1 MKEGAEREKAATK
14 CAASRVYKVHT
25 RHAMRSGTHVKKEE
39 KERRKKRARITGVK
53 ETGREGGGRGEPEVV
68 DFAHNYNPA
77 SEILQFADV
86 AKISRR
92 TMIMIAA
99 RLAL

>member
-1 MKEGAEREKAATK
+1 
-14 CAASRVYKVHT
+14 
-25 RHAMRSGTHVKKEE
+25 MRSGAHVKKEE
-39 KERRKKRARITGVK
+39 KERRKKKGENNRGERDG
-53 ETGREGGGRGEPEVV
+53 EGGRKGGPEVV